1 MATFL
6 YFCLP
11 FVGHIHPAMALVSE
25 LRALDHEVIFCTSN
39 KRRTMFQDAGLAIRG
54 IDLSRLEA
62 LIGHPHP
69 GRHLIPS
76 IIADTRTVINPCLAI
91 IKEVKPSLVI
101 TEPLAAWGSLVA
113 KTTHIPLVIAH
124 TTFVQNAEYNLVRK
138 QQDLSGQRGRSW
150 AMSNIPKVATKI
162 AYEMLRLHLSQ
173 NVDTWNPRKLL
184 RPAGDLHVAAI
195 PAALQPGSEN
205 LDERYNLTGPW
216 LRKAAAAPHEESIAV
231 SDQPL
236 IYIALGTVFTNKP
249 PLFHACI
256 EAVADMPVRVVIS
269 SGNFQLDSVPSNC
282 EVFPFV
288 DQIAILRQASAF
300 LTHGG
305 PSSVFESAIC
315 GVPMVAMPH
324 MGDQRVLSDMIERYG
339 AGIVIKDEIP
349 NAGKIKQ
356 ALESVLNDDSFR
368 QNTRNL
374 GKICLEGGG
383 ARRAAILIDDFQRD
397 YLDKPNVA

>member
-1 MATFL
+1 MATFI

-11 FVGHIHPAMALVSE
+11 FVGHIHPAMALASE
-25 LRALDHEVIFCTSN
+25 LPALGHEVIFCSSA
-39 KRRTMFQDAGLAIRG
+39 KRRTMFEDAGLAFRN
-54 IDLSRLEA
+54 IDLPRLDA

-69 GRHLIPS
+69 GRHLVPS
-76 IIADTRTVINPCLAI
+76 LIADTRTVLNQCFQIV
-91 IKEVKPSLVI
+91 KEVKPSLVI

-113 KTTHIPLVIAH
+113 KTTHTPLVIAH

-150 AMSNIPKVATKI
+150 ATINMPKVATKI

-173 NVDTWNPRKLL
+173 NIDTWNPRKLL
-184 RPAGDLHVAAI
+184 RPTGDLHVAAI
-195 PAALQPGSEN
+195 PAPLQPGYEG
-205 LDERYNLTGPW
+205 LDERYKLTGPW
-216 LRKAAAAPHEESIAV
+216 LREEVTLQHEESTAV

-249 PLFHACI
+249 RLFHACI

-269 SGNFQLDSVPSNC
+269 SGNFQFDSVPANC

-300 LTHGG
+300 ITHCGA
-305 PSSVFESAIC
+305 SSFFESAAC

-324 MGDQRVLSDMIERYG
+324 MGDQRVLADMLERYG
-339 AGIVIKDEIP
+339 AGVVIDDEIP
-349 NAGKIKQ
+349 NSNQIKQ
-356 ALESVLNDDSFR
+356 ALESVLNDNSFR
-368 QNTRNL
+368 QNTRKL
-374 GKICLEGGG
+374 GEICLEGGG
-383 ARRAAILIDDFQRD
+383 ASRAAILINDFQRD